1 MSEIQTKNK
10 PSVFALTTT
19 VSKTRATNWVR
30 FHAYISGLCI
40 IVDLKHQTFV
50 LCLLN

>member
-30 FHAYISGLCI
+30 FCAYISALYYCRFKASNI
-40 IVDLKHQTFV
+40 CAVSV
-50 LCLLN
+50 N